1 MNITHVMSSDHIVSV
16 IAGIE
21 EPTWILCIRK
31 SPIFLG
37 YSRDDSQIIMDGY
50 TFQLEIVND
59 SPIKNKNRLFKEM
72 IQKCPT
78 PIGCIEGYL
87 GPIIEKKDVSD
98 PKKITYVWSDDHESL
113 SEIVQSILPE
123 MDYPLVIDR
132 IMNHVWKNSKK
143 RIEKYIEAHKKS
155 APKIKKGKK
164 K

>member
-1 MNITHVMSSDHIVSV
+1 MNITHVMSSVRTVSV
-16 IAGIE
+16 ITGIE
-21 EPTWILCIRK
+21 EPVWILCIRK

-37 YSRDDSQIIMDGY
+37 YGLNDTQIIMDGY
-50 TFQLEIVND
+50 TFQLEISDD
-59 SPIKNKNRLFKEM
+59 SSIKNKNRLFKEM
-72 IQKCPT
+72 TQKCPT
-78 PIGCIEGYL
+78 PIGCIECYI

-143 RIEKYIEAHKKS
+143 RIEKYIEAHKKP
-155 APKIKKGKK
+155 APRIKKGKK